1 MLRRPPRSTLFPYT
15 TLFRSEAGGKLN
27 EAAPI
32 GIDQAEVVLTEAS
45 VAYKGELAGPG
56 AGPCR
61 SVFVTSGAD
70 EPRDEQQ
77 NEAGRCWLRPARSS
91 IASTPLSP
99 RSHPA
104 ART

>member
-1 MLRRPPRSTLFPYT
+1 EIAVGLKGDLGAVGVPRRPGVIC
-15 TLFRSEAGGKLN
+15 EAGGKLN

-32 GIDQAEVVLTEAS
+32 GIDQADVVLTEAS

-61 SVFVTSGAD
+61 SVIVTSGAD

-77 NEAGRCWLRPARSS
+77 NEAGSCRRRPARSS

-99 RSHPA
+99 R
-104 ART
+104 